1 MTDDFAVR
9 AVALDFIGE
18 TYEMGYPFRILFADD
33 LMKRIAARLPN
44 GFKAANAL
52 AVNRFAI
59 TRDFSRPKIAGYVAF
74 CAA

>member
-33 LMKRIAARLPN
+33 LMKRITARLPN
-44 GFKAANAL
+44 GVLLLGN
-52 AVNRFAI
+52 
-59 TRDFSRPKIAGYVAF
+59 DHGSRPYSK
-74 CAA
+74 